1 MHTDN
6 SQHLLAAT
14 RRRSARARQQVQEAL
29 KQLGQT
35 TQPVTI
41 SELAR
46 RSGVSRSWLYTQPD
60 LLEQLQQRKMPVKST
75 PTGPDVRAS
84 EASIHRRLEL
94 AHQRIRQLT
103 DKNKRLEE
111 RLARAHG
118 ALRETRR

>member
-1 MHTDN
+1 MRTDN

-14 RRRSARARQQVQEAL
+14 RRRSDRARQQVEEAL

-35 TQPVTI
+35 TQPVTV

-46 RSGVSRSWLYTQPD
+46 RSGVSRSWLYTQPE
-60 LLEQLQQRKMPVKST
+60 LLEQLQRRKLPGKIA
-75 PTGPDVRAS
+75 PTGPDVGAS

-94 AHQRIRQLT
+94 AYKRIRKLT
-103 DKNKRLEE
+103 DENKRLEE

-118 ALRETRR
+118 ALREARH